1 MALKWKQ
8 RRLPENWHGNKAE
21 KRNSPSFL
29 ALEGW
34 GRGDRYLHEL
44 KLSIKH
50 LHSHGMNTT
59 PSLSLFLLKPP
70 LFHQQRVFCGG
81 LGRIAVFCCLHNLSS
96 CTCFVHIL
104 ERDREEEKETNALD
118 ALSSRCSILT
128 FLPYFHL
135 VQCFENQH
143 PAWFQ
148 TRLQSGVV
156 CTQANSVCFLFLSC
170 AHVEANNRAPEQCGG
185 DEDRSEWANC
195 SKQNLSG
202 SDVHRS
208 PYSSFTSDSK
218 SLAICFELFYSVY
231 SFIFQ
236 VCHLFLAKLFDFTC
250 YTLFTCN
257 FFN

>member
-81 LGRIAVFCCLHNLSS
+81 LGRIAAFCCLHSLSS

-104 ERDREEEKETNALD
+104 ERDREEEKETRRRMLWVLYHLD
-118 ALSSRCSILT
+118 AASWPFSHISIWFRKPTSSMISDLSAIWSCLHSSQLSVL
-128 FLPYFHL
+128 FVPEL
-135 VQCFENQH
+135 
-143 PAWFQ
+143 
-148 TRLQSGVV
+148 
-156 CTQANSVCFLFLSC
+156 CT
-170 AHVEANNRAPEQCGG
+170 CGG
-185 DEDRSEWANC
+185 
-195 SKQNLSG
+195 
-202 SDVHRS
+202 
-208 PYSSFTSDSK
+208 
-218 SLAICFELFYSVY
+218 
-231 SFIFQ
+231 
-236 VCHLFLAKLFDFTC
+236 
-250 YTLFTCN
+250 
-257 FFN
+257 

>member
-34 GRGDRYLHEL
+34 GIGDRYLHEL

-50 LHSHGMNTT
+50 LQSHGMNTT

-81 LGRIAVFCCLHNLSS
+81 LGRIAAFCCLHSLSS

-104 ERDREEEKETNALD
+104 ERDREEEKETNALG

-135 VQCFENQH
+135 VSKTNIQH
-143 PAWFQ
+143 DF
-148 TRLQSGVV
+148 RLV
-156 CTQANSVCFLFLSC
+156 C
-170 AHVEANNRAPEQCGG
+170 
-185 DEDRSEWANC
+185 
-195 SKQNLSG
+195 NL
-202 SDVHRS
+202 
-208 PYSSFTSDSK
+208 
-218 SLAICFELFYSVY
+218 ELFALKPTQCSICSWVVHMWRLTTERPNNVGVMKIEVNEPTVRNRTSV
-231 SFIFQ
+231 
-236 VCHLFLAKLFDFTC
+236 VLMFTEARILHSLQ
-250 YTLFTCN
+250 TPKA
-257 FFN
+257 